1 MKKNGKKY
9 LIYLRYALPIL
20 SYIVIAVMLFVPSH
34 RFIFSGK
41 AGELMSVSTLISN
54 SWEQARN
61 VLFGAAEQTDAALI
75 FSRWLLAIIIVS
87 VLLLLLS
94 LAVSVW
100 SAIVAFRYFLSD
112 DEESAYRSVCVL
124 RAFVPN
130 RIILCILSSLG
141 ITVAVLPY
149 FMTPLYAFTYSQNV
163 TAVLEAPDALTV
175 GGLLVFVCLVL
186 SAVSAAMEKELEA
199 DIFKKNKKEVDAVT
213 ADGEENEREEID
225 TESKE
230 RIRRLF
236 DKDGRS
242 DKK

>member
-41 AGELMSVSTLISN
+41 AGELMSVSTLVSN

-61 VLFGAAEQTDAALI
+61 VLFGTAEQTDAALI
-75 FSRWLLAIIIVS
+75 FSRWLLALIIVS

-94 LAVSVW
+94 FAVSVW

-124 RAFVPN
+124 RAFIPN

-141 ITVAVLPY
+141 ITVALLPY
-149 FMTPLYAFTYSQNV
+149 LMTPLYAFTYSQNV
-163 TAVLEAPDALTV
+163 TAVLEAPDALII
-175 GGLLVFVCLVL
+175 GGVLIFACFVL
-186 SAVSAAMEKELEA
+186 SAVSAAMEKELDA
-199 DIFKKNKKEVDAVT
+199 DMFKKDKKTVDAVT
-213 ADGEENEREEID
+213 ACDDENECEQID
-225 TESKE
+225 VESKA
-230 RIRRLF
+230 RIRGLF
-236 DKDGRS
+236 DKDSKS